1 MTPFPKG
8 RPTFCSID
16 LAALRWNFRQVR
28 KKVGREVKILS
39 VVKADG
45 YGHGA
50 RQIAKTL
57 SDAGS
62 DAFAVA
68 TLEEGV
74 ELRKAGIRAPILIL
88 AGVYP
93 DQLGEILRYRLTPA
107 LYDLETLERFE
118 SKLRRRGASLG
129 FHLKVDTGMGRIGL
143 LASEIDGWL
152 PRLGALKA
160 LQFAGLFSHFSY
172 AEAEEKEHTRHQL
185 ATFAGVVE
193 RLRQAGLC
201 PPLIHMALSAAII
214 TLPSSYFGMV
224 RPGLILYGVYP
235 SPAMAHRIAL
245 RSVLSWKTRVL
256 QVKSLPKGSSVS
268 YGRTFVTK
276 RESRIATLP
285 VGYADGYH
293 RLLSNRG
300 AVLVRGKR
308 APIVGRVCMDLTMV
322 DVTDIR
328 GVKQGD
334 EVVLLGK
341 QGRNTISADEMAAWA
356 ETISY
361 EILTSISARVPRVY
375 HSSKASTCL
384 RRAQALS

>member
-1 MTPFPKG
+1 MTPLPKG

-28 KKVGREVKILS
+28 KKVGRKVKVLS
-39 VVKADG
+39 VVKANG

-50 RQIAKTL
+50 PVVARAL
-57 SDAGS
+57 AACGS
-62 DAFAVA
+62 DGFGVA
-68 TLEEGV
+68 TVEEGV
-74 ELRKAGIRAPILIL
+74 ELREAGIRSPIVIL
-88 AGVYP
+88 AGFYP
-93 DQLGEILRYRLTPA
+93 AQLDQFLRHRLIPVA
-107 LYDLETLERFE
+107 IEPDGLRRLETLAR
-118 SKLRRRGASLG
+118 KRGASLD
-129 FHLKVDTGMGRIGL
+129 FHLKIDTGMGRIGFP
-143 LASEIDGWL
+143 ASELDSWL
-152 PRLGALKA
+152 PELSGLKA
-160 LQFAGLFSHFSY
+160 LRLAGVFSHFSH
-172 AEAEEKEHTRHQL
+172 AEDVGGSYTQNQVKILRA
-185 ATFAGVVE
+185 VVE
-193 RLRQAGLC
+193 RLRAAGYNS
-201 PPLIHMALSAAII
+201 PLIHLANSAAVI
-214 TLPSSYFGMV
+214 TLPGAYFNMV
-224 RPGLILYGVYP
+224 RPGLMLYGVYP
-235 SPAMAHRIAL
+235 SLAMAHRIAL
-245 RSVLSWKTRVL
+245 RPVLSWKTRVL
-256 QVKSLPKGSSVS
+256 QVKSLSKGSSIS

-300 AVLVRGKR
+300 AVLVRGQR
-308 APIVGRVCMDLTMV
+308 APVVGRVCMDLTMV

-375 HSSKASTCL
+375 RSLKED
-384 RRAQALS
+384 